1 MINYLD
7 RDLLSVNRLYSDL
20 IFRSCLFTLL
30 SILAISM
37 RGLVLLY
44 VSSFISFLS
53 CKPFS
58 YSFYVLHFSIKMFS
72 SLLILNYSKT
82 HLLAI
87 KSLAHSME
95 HADLRKTGLFSAS
108 ASIHVLRYTDQ
119 CAAVMEG
126 LISASV
132 FFKVMLVF

>member
-1 MINYLD
+1 MG
-7 RDLLSVNRLYSDL
+7 RL
-20 IFRSCLFTLL
+20 
-30 SILAISM
+30 A
-37 RGLVLLY
+37 LLY
-44 VSSFISFLS
+44 ISSFISFLS

-58 YSFYVLHFSIKMFS
+58 YSFYVLRFSINMLS
-72 SLLILNYSKT
+72 SLLILIYSKT
-82 HLLAI
+82 HLHAI
-87 KSLAHSME
+87 KSHAHSMG

-108 ASIHVLRYTDQ
+108 ASIHVVRYTGQ